1 VLSGVGVIV
10 WGLFFMNPSLPE
22 QDVVIPKTVAPTP
35 TPVPTPAPTNEP
47 TPILYTKR
55 PAIGDKIGTVSFP
68 SLKES
73 WAVHEGTDD
82 NQLRRG
88 VGHFRDS
95 VLPGMVDNTVLSGH
109 RTTVFKK
116 LGRLKVKDLVYVKTS
131 AGVFTYQ
138 VRKHRIVKKT
148 DRSVIVP
155 TQTAVLTLTT
165 CYPFNYVGT
174 TTRAYIV
181 TADLVGSKLT
191 DQ

>member
-1 VLSGVGVIV
+1 
-10 WGLFFMNPSLPE
+10 MNPSLPE